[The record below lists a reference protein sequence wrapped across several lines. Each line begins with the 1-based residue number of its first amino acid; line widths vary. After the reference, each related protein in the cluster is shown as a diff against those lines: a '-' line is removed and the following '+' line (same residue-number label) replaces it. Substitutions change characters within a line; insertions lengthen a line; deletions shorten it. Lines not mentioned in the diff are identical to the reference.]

1 MSEKKVTLNRAEVEA
16 TGLPYYFRREEVPEG
31 LITKTQA
38 KLIKKPISES
48 TQPAAYFLSRM
59 NKGYI
64 PLYSCPGER
73 LKDCNDIRWERMC
86 GRFEDRDKSIQR

>member
-1 MSEKKVTLNRAEVEA
+1 MSEERKVTLNRAEVEA
-16 TGLPYYFRREEVPEG
+16 TGLPYYFWREEVPEG

-38 KLIKKPISES
+38 KLINKPISES
-48 TQPAAYFLSRM
+48 TQPSAYFLSRM

-73 LKDCNDIRWERMC
+73 LRDCNDIRWERTC
-86 GRFEDRDKSIQR
+86 EIKTSKC